1 MVRETVACGRW
12 KREDLLAAGW
22 KAALSVAER
31 STAGREKIWY
41 VAGCS
46 GVSLEKENGAVVL
59 EKGRDRGLGEK
70 T

>member
-1 MVRETVACGRW
+1 MLVRETVACDRW
-12 KREDLLAAGW
+12 KREDLSVAGW

-46 GVSLEKENGAVVL
+46 GVLLEKENGAAVL
-59 EKGRDRGLGEK
+59 EKGRDRG
-70 T
+70 